1 MSSILIK
8 RLIMMIFNRTVF
20 DIYASDIPQNKKQ
33 LVLFV
38 VEFAIYKLF
47 YISSL
52 YFFLRYNT

>member
-1 MSSILIK
+1 
-8 RLIMMIFNRTVF
+8 MIFNRTVF